1 MALQYD
7 PKLKTAEGD
16 QLIPA
21 QQGEFGAYY
30 ERYYNQFVK
39 LANPPA
45 GYSPSAVSMAQ
56 QTEASPVG
64 SRPELALGN
73 QVAVGGI
80 PPVQPIS
87 APISQVTTPPA
98 TPAVPSTATPPPSSI
113 PKQTSLVDI
122 YNSRLDLQQ
131 AFPNALTP
139 GSPTNQSLNDW
150 WNTIG
155 KTEYPGTSLVA
166 PGTTGIQ
173 DPRTL
178 ATPGPTQPEIVPP
191 TTPPPATVEEKPTET
206 TKTQYEAQGNEI
218 GKTTTTTGAPKEP
231 ESPLASIQAV
241 FGQDWQP
248 APAFTSQ
255 LQAQGVYGAVRIAG
269 QNEVYTLGPGGTLE
283 TVDSYVNKFGTS
295 EQAGIVGEISVEQAR
310 QLGIN
315 VGDDGKP
322 VPINENSDVTKY
334 DFAEDPI
341 KAYTQMYTDV
351 LKASGVL
358 SFKEEYEK
366 LSNQL
371 ADKIA
376 EIDSNPWL
384 SEGLRQRRI
393 QAENNKFETKLSLY
407 RVLYEQGIQQANFI
421 TNGAYNAY
429 ADKTKIDAI
438 ALQNATQNA
447 IDLAKLQGGTDMTTD
462 MKEYALYIEQGGSG
476 SLFDYQREVAN
487 FRRPSNNIT
496 IVGASGLTGAQLGQ
510 LNNIADNARLDKDFS
525 LFPDVRGAYEQAR
538 QAYQQNNSAGDIVL
552 MRTIAKI
559 TDPTSAVRE
568 EEFRTFQSAVGTL
581 PRYGVQIT
589 SQLIGKG
596 QLTQQGRNM
605 LFSQVE
611 NIYKQR
617 LAAYNSKADQYQAQ
631 ADRIAPGEGVN
642 FVPTYTAPEEA
653 PLLNQSMVPPAPEN
667 QSFIDS
673 ARNFLF
679 GF

>member
-1 MALQYD
+1 M
-7 PKLKTAEGD
+7 
-16 QLIPA
+16 
-21 QQGEFGAYY
+21 
-30 ERYYNQFVK
+30 
-39 LANPPA
+39 
-45 GYSPSAVSMAQ
+45 
-56 QTEASPVG
+56 
-64 SRPELALGN
+64 
-73 QVAVGGI
+73 
-80 PPVQPIS
+80 
-87 APISQVTTPPA
+87 
-98 TPAVPSTATPPPSSI
+98 
-113 PKQTSLVDI
+113 
-122 YNSRLDLQQ
+122 
-131 AFPNALTP
+131 
-139 GSPTNQSLNDW
+139 
-150 WNTIG
+150 
-155 KTEYPGTSLVA
+155 
-166 PGTTGIQ
+166 
-173 DPRTL
+173 
-178 ATPGPTQPEIVPP
+178 
-191 TTPPPATVEEKPTET
+191 
-206 TKTQYEAQGNEI
+206 
-218 GKTTTTTGAPKEP
+218 
-231 ESPLASIQAV
+231 
-241 FGQDWQP
+241 
-248 APAFTSQ
+248 
-255 LQAQGVYGAVRIAG
+255 
-269 QNEVYTLGPGGTLE
+269 
-283 TVDSYVNKFGTS
+283 
-295 EQAGIVGEISVEQAR
+295 
-310 QLGIN
+310 
-315 VGDDGKP
+315 GDDGKP